1 MLGLFTERQHT
12 ISVRS
17 ITHTDLYKLPKDKFD
32 KIVQDYPAQGIAIAD
47 AATVNLKPVHASLA
61 ARRMYGAPRS
71 TVPHA
76 APRPRLR
83 SPRVSPPASCDA
95 CTRAGTSSSACP
107 G

>member
-32 KIVQDYPAQGIAIAD
+32 RVVQDYPAQGIAIAD

-61 ARRMYGAPRS
+61 ARRMYTTSFESYLPR
-71 TVPHA
+71 A
-76 APRPRLR
+76 ASRLR
-83 SPRVSPPASCDA
+83 LTSPPSASRHRRSA
-95 CTRAGTSSSACP
+95 CTGTISSACP